1 MIFLILS
8 GFFYAYNNLLWKRI
22 LSKFDLWLIIGLRC
36 LFTSCIGL
44 SIIFLFYPN
53 IFSNLTYSV
62 SISILMAS
70 VFGASGLITMILAL
84 KEGSLTQLGVFNLLI
99 VFLVSSYLFFFENIF
114 LQNYTLST
122 IFIIS
127 GFTCYILQLKKN
139 EGVEKNFSYRNFIL
153 FTLMSFFF
161 AGSLLLHWY
170 ILKQKVPAI
179 LSVTIQ
185 EIVVFIIVLI
195 IFKFQTS
202 LALHQIYHQTQKM
215 LKPVA
220 FMAVVIFLAIW
231 TSFLGLQYTNPLIS
245 SLISLITPILTIV
258 FGVFLYKDQWNYL
271 TLLSLCLISV
281 GVYLINLEYLA
292 Q

>member
-1 MIFLILS
+1 
-8 GFFYAYNNLLWKRI
+8 
-22 LSKFDLWLIIGLRC
+22 
-36 LFTSCIGL
+36 
-44 SIIFLFYPN
+44 
-53 IFSNLTYSV
+53 
-62 SISILMAS
+62 MAS

-170 ILKQKVPAI
+170 ILKQEVPAI

-185 EIVVFIIVLI
+185 EIVVFIVVFI

-202 LALHQIYHQTQKM
+202 LAPHQIYHQTQKM

>member
-84 KEGSLTQLGVFNLLI
+84 KDGSLTQLGVFNLLI

-114 LQNYTLST
+114 LQNYTIAT

-170 ILKQKVPAI
+170 ILKQEVPAI

-185 EIVVFIIVLI
+185 EIVVFIIVFI

>member
-84 KEGSLTQLGVFNLLI
+84 KDGSLTQLGVFNLLI
-99 VFLVSSYLFFFENIF
+99 VFLVSSYLFFFENII
-114 LQNYTLST
+114 LQNYTIAN

-170 ILKQKVPAI
+170 ILKQEVPAI

-185 EIVVFIIVLI
+185 EIVVFIIVFI

>member
-1 MIFLILS
+1 MIYLILS
-8 GFFYAYNNLLWKRI
+8 GFFYAFNNLLWKRI
-22 LSKFDLWLIIGLRC
+22 LSKFNLWLIIGLRC
-36 LFTSCIGL
+36 LLTSCIGL
-44 SIIFLFYPN
+44 SIIFFFYPN
-53 IFSNLTYSV
+53 IFLNLTYSV

-70 VFGASGLITMILAL
+70 IFGASGLITMILAL
-84 KEGSLTQLGVFNLLI
+84 KDGSLTQLGVFNLLI

-114 LQNYTLST
+114 LQNYTIAS

-127 GFTCYILQLKKN
+127 GFICYILQLKKIK
-139 EGVEKNFSYRNFIL
+139 GVKKNFSYRNFIL

-161 AGSLLLHWY
+161 AASLLLHWY
-170 ILKQKVPAI
+170 ILKQEVPAI
-179 LSVTIQ
+179 LSVTFQ
-185 EIVVFIIVLI
+185 EIVVFFIVLI

-202 LALHQIYHQTQKM
+202 LASHQIYPQTQKI

-258 FGVFLYKDQWNYL
+258 FGVFFYKDQWNYL
-271 TLLSLCLISV
+271 TLLSLFLISA
-281 GVYLINLEYLA
+281 GVYLINLKYLP

>member
-1 MIFLILS
+1 MIYLILS
-8 GFFYAYNNLLWKRI
+8 GFFYAFNNLLWKRI
-22 LSKFDLWLIIGLRC
+22 LSKFNLWLIIGLRC
-36 LFTSCIGL
+36 LLTSCIGL

-62 SISILMAS
+62 SISLLMAS

-84 KEGSLTQLGVFNLLI
+84 KDGSLTQLGVFNLLI

-114 LQNYTLST
+114 LQNYTIAT

-139 EGVEKNFSYRNFIL
+139 KEVKKNFSYRNFTL

-161 AGSLLLHWY
+161 AASLLLHWY
-170 ILKQKVPAI
+170 ILKQEVPAI

-202 LALHQIYHQTQKM
+202 LAFHQIYPQIQKI

-231 TSFLGLQYTNPLIS
+231 TSFLGLQYTNPLVS

-258 FGVFLYKDQWNYL
+258 FGVFFYKDQWNYL
-271 TLLSLCLISV
+271 TLFSLCLISV

-292 Q
+292 

>member
-8 GFFYAYNNLLWKRI
+8 GFFYAFNNLLWKRI
-22 LSKFDLWLIIGLRC
+22 LSKFNLWLIIGLRC
-36 LFTSCIGL
+36 LLTSCIGL

-53 IFSNLTYSV
+53 IFLNLTYSV
-62 SISILMAS
+62 SIGIFMAS
-70 VFGASGLITMILAL
+70 IFGASGLITMILAL
-84 KEGSLTQLGVFNLLI
+84 KEGNLTQLGVFNLLI

-114 LQNYTLST
+114 LKNYTVAS
-122 IFIIS
+122 IFIIF
-127 GFTCYILQLKKN
+127 GFTCYILQLKKI
-139 EGVEKNFSYRNFIL
+139 EGVKKNFSYRNFIL
-153 FTLMSFFF
+153 FTMMSFFF
-161 AGSLLLHWY
+161 AASLLLHWY
-170 ILKQKVPAI
+170 NLKQDVPAI
-179 LSVTIQ
+179 LSVTFQ
-185 EIVVFIIVLI
+185 EIVVFFIVLI

-202 LALHQIYHQTQKM
+202 LASDQIYPQIQKI

-258 FGVFLYKDQWNYL
+258 FGVLLYKDQWNYL
-271 TLLSLCLISV
+271 TFLSLFLITV
-281 GVYLINLEYLA
+281 GVYLINLKYLP

>member
-70 VFGASGLITMILAL
+70 IFGASGLINMILAL
-84 KEGSLTQLGVFNLLI
+84 KDGSLTQLGVFNLLI
-99 VFLVSSYLFFFENIF
+99 VFLVSSYLFFFENII
-114 LQNYTLST
+114 LQNYTIAT

-202 LALHQIYHQTQKM
+202 LALNQIYHKTQKM

-220 FMAVVIFLAIW
+220 FMA
-231 TSFLGLQYTNPLIS
+231 
-245 SLISLITPILTIV
+245 
-258 FGVFLYKDQWNYL
+258 
-271 TLLSLCLISV
+271 
-281 GVYLINLEYLA
+281 
-292 Q
+292 

>member
-1 MIFLILS
+1 MIYLILS
-8 GFFYAYNNLLWKRI
+8 GFFYAFNNLLWKRI

-36 LFTSCIGL
+36 LLTSCIGL
-44 SIIFLFYPN
+44 SIIFFFYPN
-53 IFSNLTYSV
+53 IFLNLTYSV

-70 VFGASGLITMILAL
+70 IFGASGLITMILAL
-84 KEGSLTQLGVFNLLI
+84 KDGSLTQLGVFNLLI

-114 LQNYTLST
+114 LQNYTIAT

-139 EGVEKNFSYRNFIL
+139 KEVKKNFSYRNFTL

-161 AGSLLLHWY
+161 AASLLLHWY
-170 ILKQKVPAI
+170 ILKQEVPAI

-202 LALHQIYHQTQKM
+202 LAFHQIYPQIQKI

-231 TSFLGLQYTNPLIS
+231 TSFLGLQYTNPLVS

-258 FGVFLYKDQWNYL
+258 FGVFFYKDQWNYL
-271 TLLSLCLISV
+271 TLFSLCLISV

-292 Q
+292 

>member
-1 MIFLILS
+1 
-8 GFFYAYNNLLWKRI
+8 
-22 LSKFDLWLIIGLRC
+22 
-36 LFTSCIGL
+36 
-44 SIIFLFYPN
+44 
-53 IFSNLTYSV
+53 
-62 SISILMAS
+62 MAS

-84 KEGSLTQLGVFNLLI
+84 KDGSLTQLGVFNLLI

-114 LQNYTLST
+114 LQNYTIAT

-139 EGVEKNFSYRNFIL
+139 KEVKKNFSYRNFTL

-161 AGSLLLHWY
+161 AASLLLHWY
-170 ILKQKVPAI
+170 ILKQEVPAI

-202 LALHQIYHQTQKM
+202 LAFHQIYPQIQKI

-231 TSFLGLQYTNPLIS
+231 TSFLGLQYTNPLVS

-258 FGVFLYKDQWNYL
+258 FGVFFYKDQWNYL
-271 TLLSLCLISV
+271 TLFSLCLISV
-281 GVYLINLEYLA
+281 GVYLINLSI
-292 Q
+292 

>member
-84 KEGSLTQLGVFNLLI
+84 KDGSLTQLGVFNLLI

-114 LQNYTLST
+114 LQNYTIAT

-185 EIVVFIIVLI
+185 EIVVFITVFI

>member
-84 KEGSLTQLGVFNLLI
+84 KDGSLTQLGVFNLLI

-185 EIVVFIIVLI
+185 EIVVFITVFI

>member
-1 MIFLILS
+1 MIYLILS
-8 GFFYAYNNLLWKRI
+8 GFFYAFNNLLWKRI

-36 LFTSCIGL
+36 LLTSCIGL
-44 SIIFLFYPN
+44 SIIFFFYPN
-53 IFSNLTYSV
+53 IFLNLTYSV

-70 VFGASGLITMILAL
+70 IFGASGLITMILAL
-84 KEGSLTQLGVFNLLI
+84 KDGSLTQLGVFNLLI
-99 VFLVSSYLFFFENIF
+99 VFLISSYLFFFENIF
-114 LQNYTLST
+114 LQNYTIAS

-127 GFTCYILQLKKN
+127 GFICYILQLKKIK
-139 EGVEKNFSYRNFIL
+139 GVKKNFSYRNFIL

-161 AGSLLLHWY
+161 AASLLLHWY
-170 ILKQKVPAI
+170 ILKQEVPAI
-179 LSVTIQ
+179 LSVTFQ
-185 EIVVFIIVLI
+185 EIVVFFIVLI

-202 LALHQIYHQTQKM
+202 LASHQIYPQTQKI

-258 FGVFLYKDQWNYL
+258 FGVFFYKDQWNYL
-271 TLLSLCLISV
+271 TLLSLFLISA
-281 GVYLINLEYLA
+281 GVYLINLKYLP

>member
-84 KEGSLTQLGVFNLLI
+84 KDGSLTQLGVFNLLI
-99 VFLVSSYLFFFENIF
+99 VFLVSSYLFFFENII
-114 LQNYTLST
+114 LQNYTIAT

-170 ILKQKVPAI
+170 ILKQEVPAI

-185 EIVVFIIVLI
+185 EIVVFIIVFI

-202 LALHQIYHQTQKM
+202 LARHQIYHQTQKM

>member
-1 MIFLILS
+1 
-8 GFFYAYNNLLWKRI
+8 
-22 LSKFDLWLIIGLRC
+22 
-36 LFTSCIGL
+36 
-44 SIIFLFYPN
+44 
-53 IFSNLTYSV
+53 
-62 SISILMAS
+62 MAS
-70 VFGASGLITMILAL
+70 IFGASGLITMILAL
-84 KEGSLTQLGVFNLLI
+84 KDGSLTQLGVFNLLI

-114 LQNYTLST
+114 LQNYTIAS

-127 GFTCYILQLKKN
+127 GFICYILQLKKIK
-139 EGVEKNFSYRNFIL
+139 GVKKNFSYRNFIL

-161 AGSLLLHWY
+161 AASLLLHWY
-170 ILKQKVPAI
+170 ILKQEVPAI
-179 LSVTIQ
+179 LSVTFQ
-185 EIVVFIIVLI
+185 EIVVFFIVLI

-202 LALHQIYHQTQKM
+202 LASHQIYPQTQKI

-258 FGVFLYKDQWNYL
+258 FGVFFYKDQWNYL
-271 TLLSLCLISV
+271 TLLSLFLISA
-281 GVYLINLEYLA
+281 GVYLINLKYLP

>member
-1 MIFLILS
+1 MIYLILS
-8 GFFYAYNNLLWKRI
+8 GFFYAFNNLLWKRI

-36 LFTSCIGL
+36 LLTSCIGL
-44 SIIFLFYPN
+44 SIIFFFYPN
-53 IFSNLTYSV
+53 IFLNLTYSV

-70 VFGASGLITMILAL
+70 IFGASGLITMILAL
-84 KEGSLTQLGVFNLLI
+84 KDGSLTQLGVFNLLI

-114 LQNYTLST
+114 LQNYTIAS

-127 GFTCYILQLKKN
+127 GFICYILQLKKIK
-139 EGVEKNFSYRNFIL
+139 GVKKNFSYRNFIL

-161 AGSLLLHWY
+161 AASLLLHWY
-170 ILKQKVPAI
+170 ILKQEVPAI
-179 LSVTIQ
+179 LSVTFQ
-185 EIVVFIIVLI
+185 EIVVFFIVLI

-202 LALHQIYHQTQKM
+202 LASHQIYPQTQKI

-258 FGVFLYKDQWNYL
+258 FGVFFYKDQWNYL
-271 TLLSLCLISV
+271 TLLSLFLISA
-281 GVYLINLEYLA
+281 GVYLINLKYLP

>member
-1 MIFLILS
+1 
-8 GFFYAYNNLLWKRI
+8 
-22 LSKFDLWLIIGLRC
+22 
-36 LFTSCIGL
+36 
-44 SIIFLFYPN
+44 
-53 IFSNLTYSV
+53 
-62 SISILMAS
+62 MAC

-84 KEGSLTQLGVFNLLI
+84 KDGSLTQLGVFNLLI

-114 LQNYTLST
+114 LQNYTIAT

-170 ILKQKVPAI
+170 ILKQEVPAI

-185 EIVVFIIVLI
+185 EIVVFIIVFI